1 MLTPVSAHIN
11 EIDGNTDC
19 FDDGTLQRFRAAD
32 CRYDQT
38 VVVRVSMKVEELY
51 VLFALKTCKDLF
63 NGLFVSAF
71 AEIGYRL
78 KDLFHYTAPQECK
91 MQNY

>member
-1 MLTPVSAHIN
+1 MVRCSASGPPN
-11 EIDGNTDC
+11 
-19 FDDGTLQRFRAAD
+19 

-51 VLFALKTCKDLF
+51 VLFALKTCKDFF

-71 AEIGYRL
+71 AEIRYCF
-78 KDLFHYTAPQECK
+78 KDLFHYKAPQECK
-91 MQNY
+91 IQNY